1 MRPTALVVGMGA
13 IGRRHAR
20 LLDNLDLD
28 VAVVSRHAAD
38 AARRYPS
45 LDAALRREHPSY
57 VVVANETAAHLPT
70 LTLLAEG
77 DYAGTVL
84 VEKPLFDRPAPL
96 PRHRFAGFYVGYNL
110 RFHPV
115 LREVARL
122 LVDDPAISAQVY
134 VGQYLPDWRPDR
146 DYRETSSAS
155 RAAGG
160 GALRD
165 LSHEL
170 DYMSWLFGPCRR
182 VTALGGRFSPLAID
196 SDDVQALLLSFARC
210 PVATAQLNYLDR
222 PGGRTITINTA
233 SRTIRAD
240 LRRGILQIDAEA
252 ERQFPIGRDET
263 YLAQHREA
271 LGGDNRDTLCTAAEG
286 AAVLDLVAAAE
297 QAGAA
302 GRWVEL

>member
-1 MRPTALVVGMGA
+1 MRSSALVVGMGS

-20 LLDNLDLD
+20 LLADLDLD
-28 VAVVSRHAAD
+28 VAVVSRHAEEVK
-38 AARRYPS
+38 RRYPS
-45 LDAALRREHPSY
+45 LDAALRREHPAY
-57 VVVANETAAHLPT
+57 VVLANETAAHLPT
-70 LTLLAEG
+70 LTLLAEAG
-77 DYAGTVL
+77 YAGTVL
-84 VEKPLFDRPAPL
+84 VEKPLFHRPAPL
-96 PRHRFAGFYVGYNL
+96 PRHRFAGCYVGYNL

-122 LVDDPAISAQVY
+122 LADDPAISAQIY

-146 DYRETSSAS
+146 DYRQTSSAS

-170 DYMSWLFGPCRR
+170 DYMNWLFGPCRR
-182 VTALGGRFSPLAID
+182 VAALGGRFGGLAID
-196 SDDVQALLLSFARC
+196 SDDTQALLLSFARC
-210 PVATAQLNYLDR
+210 PIATAQLNYLDR

-233 SRTIRAD
+233 SHTIRGD
-240 LRRGILQIDAEA
+240 LRRGTLQIDGEA
-252 ERQFPIGRDET
+252 ERPFPVGRDET

-271 LGGDNRDTLCTAAEG
+271 LGNRRETLCTALEG
-286 AAVLDLVAAAE
+286 AAVLDLVAAVE
-297 QAGAA
+297 TAGTA

>member
-1 MRPTALVVGMGA
+1 MTPSALVVGMGS

-20 LLDNLDLD
+20 LLGDLDLD

-38 AARRYPS
+38 VERRYPS
-45 LDAALRREHPSY
+45 LDAALRHEHPAY
-57 VVVANETAAHLPT
+57 IIVANETAAHLPT
-70 LTLLAEG
+70 LTALAETG
-77 DYAGTVL
+77 YAGTVL

-96 PRHRFAGFYVGYNL
+96 PRHRFAGCYVGYNL

-115 LREVARL
+115 MREIRRL
-122 LVDDPAISAQVY
+122 LADEPTISAQIY
-134 VGQYLPDWRPDR
+134 VGQYLPDWRTDR

-160 GALRD
+160 GVLRD

-170 DYMSWLFGPCRR
+170 DYMTWLFGPCRR
-182 VTALGGRFSPLAID
+182 VAAVGGHLGPLAID

-222 PGGRTITINTA
+222 PGGRTIAINTA
-233 SRTIRAD
+233 RRTIRAD
-240 LRRGILQIDAEA
+240 LRRGTLQIDAEV
-252 ERQFPIGRDET
+252 ERQFPIARDET

-271 LGGDNRDTLCTAAEG
+271 LGNSRETLCTAAEA

-297 QAGAA
+297 TAGAA